1 MKQIT
6 FRFLKLFETENMFF
20 SKKKKKNWKSLTDSV
35 SEKILN
41 AFTYITDGED
51 ITDIQLLE
59 IKEEV
64 TSDDSREEEQR
75 DRYRLVFQTVE
86 RKGNYT
92 FIGRD

>member
-1 MKQIT
+1 
-6 FRFLKLFETENMFF
+6 MFF

-64 TSDDSREEEQR
+64 TSGDSREEEQR
-75 DRYRLVFQTVE
+75 EVIVWYSKQSRGKEIILLLAAIKIEFSWS
-86 RKGNYT
+86 
-92 FIGRD
+92 